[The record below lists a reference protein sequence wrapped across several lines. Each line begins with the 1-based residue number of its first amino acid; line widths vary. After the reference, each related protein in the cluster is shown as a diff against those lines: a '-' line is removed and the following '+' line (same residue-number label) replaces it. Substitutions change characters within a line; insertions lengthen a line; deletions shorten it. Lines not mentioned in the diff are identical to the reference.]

1 MNIVIGET
9 AITLEHA
16 RAALAGPITVSLSP
30 RARGLIVKSAETV
43 ARLLKTGDAI
53 YGVNTGFGKLAKTR
67 IAAEDLSKL
76 QINIVRSHAAGVGA
90 PLDENV
96 VRLIML
102 LKLNAL
108 SQGASGIS
116 LAAMEALAALLN
128 AEVLPVIP
136 GQGSVGASGD
146 LAPLAH
152 LSLVLIGEGEVLN
165 RGKRLSGAKGLEAAG
180 GKPVALGPKEGLA
193 LLNGTQVSTAL
204 ALSGL
209 IAAERNAAA
218 AILAGALSIDAV
230 MGSDTPFDPRIHALR
245 PHPGQVLSASHYRRL
260 LAGSAIRAS
269 HLVDDERVQDPYSF
283 RCQPQ
288 VMGACLDMLANAART
303 LVVEA
308 NGVSDNPLVFAED
321 GAVLSGGN
329 FHAEPVAFA
338 ADMIAIAIAEMGSL
352 SERRMAALID
362 SSISLLPPFLIRN
375 PGLNSGFMIPQC
387 TAAALMSENKQMSHP
402 ASVDSAPTSANQEDH
417 VSMATHGARRLGPMN
432 ANLARIVAIEL
443 MASAE
448 GIDFRRPLKSS
459 KTLEETYKLVRSKA
473 ASREQDRE
481 FSTDIEAIAGMIE
494 HGEFQNP
501 RAKTSQRSRLRLV
514 LQAVTGP
521 EYPGDDGKAGGKKG
535 RDGQQA
541 IANADIGMA
550 EKAPPKSAYEIDHGI
565 EQADLLPDRWQHVDG
580 IETATQEG
588 ERGDDQQGNELKLLK
603 AISPD
608 SDDEA
613 EEAEGHCG

>member
-1 MNIVIGET
+1 MNITIGET
-9 AITLEHA
+9 AITLTHVK
-16 RAALAGPITVSLSP
+16 AALAGPISVLLSP
-30 RARGLIVKSAETV
+30 KARGLIVKSSATV

-67 IAAEDLSKL
+67 IAHEDLSKL

-90 PLDENV
+90 PLDAGV

-102 LKLNAL
+102 LKINAL

-116 LAAMEALAALLN
+116 IAAMDALAGLIN
-128 AEVLPVIP
+128 ADVLPVIP
-136 GQGSVGASGD
+136 AQGSVGASGD

-152 LSLVLIGEGEVLN
+152 LSLVLIGEGRVMLN
-165 RGKRLSGAKGLEAAG
+165 GFPLSGLEGLTAAG
-180 GKPVALGPKEGLA
+180 LKPVVLGPKEGLA

-204 ALSGL
+204 ALYGL
-209 IAAERNAAA
+209 TAAERNAAA
-218 AILAGALSIDAV
+218 AMLAGALSIDAV

-245 PHPGQVLSASHYRRL
+245 PHPGQILAASHFRRL
-260 LAGSAIRAS
+260 LSGSAIRAS

-288 VMGACLDMLANAART
+288 VMGACLDVLANAART
-303 LVVEA
+303 LMIEA

-338 ADMIAIAIAEMGSL
+338 ADMIAMAVAEMGSL
-352 SERRMAALID
+352 CERRIAALID

-417 VSMATHGARRLGPMN
+417 VSMATHGARRLGPMT
-432 ANLARIVAIEL
+432 ANLARIIAIEL
-443 MASAE
+443 MAATE

-459 KTLEETYKLVRSKA
+459 KPLEETHVLVRSKA

-481 FSTDIEAIAGMIE
+481 FSTDIEAVAAMIE
-494 HGEFQNP
+494 QGKFQPLVANL
-501 RAKTSQRSRLRLV
+501 LR
-514 LQAVTGP
+514 
-521 EYPGDDGKAGGKKG
+521 
-535 RDGQQA
+535 
-541 IANADIGMA
+541 
-550 EKAPPKSAYEIDHGI
+550 
-565 EQADLLPDRWQHVDG
+565 DLG
-580 IETATQEG
+580 CA
-588 ERGDDQQGNELKLLK
+588 
-603 AISPD
+603 
-608 SDDEA
+608 
-613 EEAEGHCG
+613 